1 MQVVASEIAPGP
13 AFLPCCGSHQGL
25 PAASPEQEGNARLA
39 ELLEIVRHQAC
50 PEQGRR
56 ALTALFQPI
65 VSTAGEIA
73 GYEGLI
79 RGPSGSPLHA
89 PLNLFRAAK
98 EHGLMVEVEHLCRK
112 VVLETFARLQLPGKL
127 FLNVSPECL
136 LQHNRRLGETL
147 HYIRQSGI
155 QPSRVIIELTENQP
169 TYDYALLREAV
180 KHYRSMGFEI
190 AIDDLGEGFSSLR
203 LWSELRPEYVKVDM
217 HFIQGINNDPVK
229 LHFVRS
235 IQHIAENAGCRVVAE
250 GVETRA
256 ELMMVKAIGIAF
268 CQGYHIAR
276 PSANPALSPSDEVTG
291 TLGRRCPA
299 RSAGGKTV
307 PVARLLRA
315 VQPVTPQ
322 TPNDAV
328 YDLFIKNPELQVV
341 PVVENDRPVGLINRY
356 ALMDGFVRPYRRE
369 LYGKKPCSRLMDKS
383 PLVVEQDISVQELS
397 RIVVEAE
404 RHHLVNGFIIT
415 DQGLYLGMGTAHD
428 LIRVV
433 TEMQI
438 NAARHANPLTLLPGN
453 VPISEQVELL
463 LNSGVEFLVC
473 YGDLDHFK
481 PFNDV
486 YGYRKGDDLIQMTGK
501 ILAEACDPDRDFIGH
516 VGGDDFV
523 ILFQSADW
531 EARCRRALMHFEQSV
546 RDFFSQE
553 DRQRGGYVTEDRQG
567 REVFHPLASLSLG
580 VVGAEPGTFS
590 SHHEIASA
598 AAEAKKQAKRI
609 PGNSLFVER
618 RLRRTSD
625 CSVS

>member
-1 MQVVASEIAPGP
+1 MQLIASEIAPGP
-13 AFLPCCGSHQGL
+13 AFLPSHGSHPDL
-25 PAASPEQEGNARLA
+25 PAASPEQEGTCLA
-39 ELLEIVRHQAC
+39 ELLEIVQHQAR

-65 VSTAGEIA
+65 VSTAGEIT

-79 RGPSGSPLHA
+79 RGPSDSPLHA
-89 PLNLFRAAK
+89 PLSLFRAAK

-112 VVLETFARLQLPGKL
+112 VVLGTFARLQLPGKL

-180 KHYRSMGFEI
+180 KHYRSMGFEV

-229 LHFVRS
+229 LQFLRS

-276 PSANPALSPSDEVTG
+276 PSANPPLSLPDEVSG

-299 RSAGGKTV
+299 RSAGCKTV
-307 PVARLLRA
+307 SVARLLRA

-322 TPNDAV
+322 TPNDVV

-463 LNSGVEFLVC
+463 LNSGVEFFVC
-473 YGDLDHFK
+473 YGDLDYFK

-501 ILAEACDPDRDFIGH
+501 ILVEACDPDRDFIGH

-523 ILFQSADW
+523 ILFRSADW
-531 EARCRRALMHFEQSV
+531 EARCCRALMHFEESV

-567 REVFHPLASLSLG
+567 REVFHPLARLSLG
-580 VVGAEPGTFS
+580 VVVADPGTFS

-609 PGNSLFVER
+609 PGDSLFIER
-618 RLRRTSD
+618 RLQRTSN